1 MQLKPFALLIRTI
14 DRTFPFAAAAI
25 LVVTKGPNWAL
36 NGRISRPCDRP
47 LWSAG
52 DVQRL
57 PGKIETQKLVCQNES
72 PLLHLITPKNH

>member
-36 NGRISRPCDRP
+36 R
-47 LWSAG
+47 
-52 DVQRL
+52 RL
-57 PGKIETQKLVCQNES
+57 LRCGIE
-72 PLLHLITPKNH
+72 